1 MFKTFENSS
10 LKPVQAIKTTNTD
23 DRYGPPTNAKTR
35 RLAKRRLM
43 REKDIAEASDPPV
56 QAVVVEEI
64 SSPIPKPVIHSKP
77 GPSSP
82 KLSPP
87 SHMRKMTEEEEKRED
102 ERTAQFERKM
112 SSRLSYAR
120 LIDISDDVSLNY
132 EDVSKQEMRY

>member
-1 MFKTFENSS
+1 MLRSAAKTLAFEMFKTFENSS

-64 SSPIPKPVIHSKP
+64 SSPIPKPVILKTRTFISEAQ
-77 GPSSP
+77 SS
-82 KLSPP
+82 
-87 SHMRKMTEEEEKRED
+87 
-102 ERTAQFERKM
+102 
-112 SSRLSYAR
+112 
-120 LIDISDDVSLNY
+120 
-132 EDVSKQEMRY
+132 

>member
-1 MFKTFENSS
+1 
-10 LKPVQAIKTTNTD
+10 
-23 DRYGPPTNAKTR
+23 
-35 RLAKRRLM
+35 M